1 MSGPAACL
9 LALPPDPDPPV
20 LLQPQAAPSAAEVL
34 YQNFKEKKTQ
44 LNAKTKASVVDRY
57 GNVGQAPPDEEL
69 LLGQTERCGHCGHSI
84 HSVPF
89 PPRSPG
95 SGTWPSIG

>member
-1 MSGPAACL
+1 MLTGHEMF
-9 LALPPDPDPPV
+9 V
-20 LLQPQAAPSAAEVL
+20 QAAPSAAEVL

-69 LLGQTERCGHCGHSI
+69 LLGQTERCASALL
-84 HSVPF
+84 SLA
-89 PPRSPG
+89 S
-95 SGTWPSIG
+95 